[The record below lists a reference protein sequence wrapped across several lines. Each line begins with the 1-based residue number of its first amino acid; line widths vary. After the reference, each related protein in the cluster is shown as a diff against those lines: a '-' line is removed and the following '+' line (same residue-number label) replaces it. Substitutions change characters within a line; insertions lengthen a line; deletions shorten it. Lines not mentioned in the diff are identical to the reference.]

1 MFIRRN
7 FLFLVAVLT
16 TVLAVVVGATVWQRG
31 RASAEA
37 ALGFPDE
44 PFQTYWFSGKAELT
58 SYDLRQVQYGQ
69 ANPGEAVLVFVTED
83 FRTDKQ
89 VKLESDQ
96 RDKATPV
103 LKLNQ
108 VRKFVTGI
116 YDYSAMTSV
125 FMPLDTRLFPHA
137 LKVTASTQEWCGHT
151 YQQLNLRG
159 RRYHLTHHSY
169 FEKEADQETTFDRAW
184 LEDELWTRLRL
195 SPETLPTG
203 DLEVVPSLFFSRL
216 KHRTPQPERATAARR
231 DTTFAG
237 QNVGVYTLGYPGLQ
251 RRVELFFEKTAPFRI
266 LGWEETTV
274 EKGHPLTTHATRR
287 QTLVTDYWKQHR
299 PEGKALRDRLKIQ

>member
-7 FLFLVAVLT
+7 FLFLL
-16 TVLAVVVGATVWQRG
+16 TVLATVFAVVMGATIWQRG
-31 RASAEA
+31 RPPADA
-37 ALGFPDE
+37 APGFPDDA
-44 PFQTYWFSGKAELT
+44 FRTYWFSGKAELT

-69 ANPGEAVLVFVTED
+69 TNPGEAVLIFVTED

-89 VKLESDQ
+89 VKLESDD
-96 RDKATPV
+96 RSKATPV

-137 LKVTASTQEWCGHT
+137 LKVSASTQEWCGHT

-159 RRYHLTHHSY
+159 REYHLTHHSY
-169 FEKEADQETTFDRAW
+169 FENEADEQTTFDRAW

-203 DLEVVPSLFFSRL
+203 ELNVVPSLLFSRL
-216 KHRTPQPERATAARR
+216 KHRTPRPEPANATRH

-237 QNVGVYTLGYPGLQ
+237 QNVGIYALDYPGLH
-251 RRVELFFEKTAPFRI
+251 RRVALFFEKTAPFRI
-266 LGWEETTV
+266 VGWEETAV
-274 EKGHPLTTHATRR
+274 ENGRSLTTRATRR
-287 QTLVTDYWKQHR
+287 HTLVTDYWKQHG
-299 PEGKALRDRLKIQ
+299 PEGKALRDSLTIH